1 MKIDKFN
8 LKKQEINKSIDENNK
23 VMNKYINIRIVDI
36 LAFIVIL
43 ITLFS
48 KKTNIIPFVILL
60 IITFIIWVY
69 LTIIVAKYKR
79 IDKKYRYML
88 EAINHYLARFNANYK
103 KEKEDN
109 EFARGEYFETDLDI
123 FGPQS
128 LYNYITVAKTAY
140 GKKALSN
147 ALEANLTDEE
157 TLIKRQDA
165 VSNFA
170 TNFDSTLKIVSASYE
185 YKQNNPNV
193 KIKNIESGLKSLDN
207 VYKPSFIKVSISIIY
222 FLVLVTLFILSSVKI
237 VTIYLPIAF
246 IFVGFFASMFIN
258 SEASSLSNDLSNAK
272 KVLFGYDELIDEIS
286 KYETNNNYINN
297 LTSKVKTLSSKSIK
311 HFFLISSLSESRKN
325 ILFQILSN
333 GLFMLDSYIVLF
345 YNIWQKKHKDSI
357 YEALNS
363 IGEIEALISLASIEL
378 VRDTSTKPLI
388 SSKFE
393 FTNIKHPLIEDAKC
407 IPNSFVFKDR
417 NIITG
422 SNMSGKTTFMRSI
435 GTNYVLFLAGA
446 SVCAESFEA
455 PILKLFTSMKVVD
468 DVNNNISTFYGE
480 ILRIKAICDYSKEN
494 KPMLVLVDEIFKGTN
509 TKDRIVGATKAI
521 EKLDKDNIF
530 SIVTTHDPEL
540 CSIEGVKNYHFLE
553 HYEEDKIKFDYK
565 IHDGISQ
572 TRNAIYLLKLAGII
586 DE

>member
-8 LKKQEINKSIDENNK
+8 LKKQEINTKIEENNK
-23 VMNKYINIRIVDI
+23 VMNKFINIRIVDI
-36 LAFIVIL
+36 LAFIIFL
-43 ITLFS
+43 ITIIS
-48 KKTNIIPFVILL
+48 KKNNIAFFIVLLVIS
-60 IITFIIWVY
+60 FIFWVY
-69 LTIIVAKYKR
+69 LTIVVSKYKR
-79 IDKKYRYML
+79 IDKKYKYML

-109 EFARGEYFETDLDI
+109 EFARKEYFETDLDI
-123 FGPQS
+123 FGQSS
-128 LYNYITVAKTAY
+128 LYNYLTVAKTVY
-140 GKKALSN
+140 GKKTLANL
-147 ALEANLTDEE
+147 LEANLTDEE
-157 TLIKRQDA
+157 SLTKRQEAISD
-165 VSNFA
+165 FA
-170 TNFDSTLKIVSASYE
+170 SNFDSTLKIVASSFE
-185 YKQNNPNV
+185 YKQNNPSI
-193 KIKNIESGLKSLDN
+193 KLKNIETGLKSLDN
-207 VYKPSFIKVSISIIY
+207 VYKPSLVKVSISILY
-222 FLVLVTLFILSSVKI
+222 FIILATLFILAGTRVVS
-237 VTIYLPIAF
+237 IYLPIAF
-246 IFVGFFASMFIN
+246 IFVGFFGSMFLN
-258 SEASSLSNDLSNAK
+258 SEASLLSNDLSNAK
-272 KVLFGYDELIDEIS
+272 KVLYGYDELIDEIS
-286 KYETNNNYINN
+286 KYESNNLYINS
-297 LTSKVKTLSSKSIK
+297 LTDKVKTLSSKNIK
-311 HFFLISSLSESRKN
+311 HFNFISSLSESRKN

-345 YNIWQKKHKDSI
+345 YNIWQRKHKDSI

-363 IGEIEALISLASIEL
+363 IGEIEALISLATIEL
-378 VRDTSTKPLI
+378 ERDTASKPQI
-388 SSKFE
+388 SIKFE

-407 IPNSFVFKDR
+407 VPNSFVFKDR

>member
-8 LKKQEINKSIDENNK
+8 LKKQEINTKIEENNK
-23 VMNKYINIRIVDI
+23 VMNKFINIRIVDI
-36 LAFIVIL
+36 LAFIVFL
-43 ITLFS
+43 ITIIS
-48 KKTNIIPFVILL
+48 KKNNIAFFIVLLVIS
-60 IITFIIWVY
+60 FIFWVY
-69 LTIIVAKYKR
+69 LTIVVSKYKR
-79 IDKKYRYML
+79 IDKKYKYML

-109 EFARGEYFETDLDI
+109 EFARKEYFETDLDI
-123 FGPQS
+123 FGQSS
-128 LYNYITVAKTAY
+128 LYNYLTVAKTVY
-140 GKKALSN
+140 GKKTLANL
-147 ALEANLTDEE
+147 LEANLTDEE
-157 TLIKRQDA
+157 SLTKRQEAISD
-165 VSNFA
+165 FA
-170 TNFDSTLKIVSASYE
+170 SNFDSTLKIVASSFE
-185 YKQNNPNV
+185 YKQNNPSI
-193 KIKNIESGLKSLDN
+193 KLKNIETGLKSLDN
-207 VYKPSFIKVSISIIY
+207 VYKPSLVKVSISIIY
-222 FLVLVTLFILSSVKI
+222 FIILATLFILAGTRVVS
-237 VTIYLPIAF
+237 IYLPIAF
-246 IFVGFFASMFIN
+246 IFVGFFGSMFLN
-258 SEASSLSNDLSNAK
+258 SEASLLSNDLSNAK
-272 KVLFGYDELIDEIS
+272 KVLYGYDELIDEIS
-286 KYETNNNYINN
+286 KYESNNLYINS
-297 LTSKVKTLSSKSIK
+297 LTDKVKTLSSKNIK
-311 HFFLISSLSESRKN
+311 HFNLISSLSESRKN

-345 YNIWQKKHKDSI
+345 YNIWQSKHKDSI

-363 IGEIEALISLASIEL
+363 IGEIEALISLATIEL
-378 VRDTSTKPLI
+378 VRDTASKPQI
-388 SSKFE
+388 SIKFE

-407 IPNSFVFKDR
+407 VPNSFVFKDR

-435 GTNYVLFLAGA
+435 GTNYILFLAGA
-446 SVCAESFEA
+446 NVCADSFEA

-509 TKDRIVGATKAI
+509 TKDRIIGATKAI

-540 CSIEGVKNYHFLE
+540 CNIEGVKNYHFLE
-553 HYEEDKIKFDYK
+553 HYEDDKIKFDYK

>member
-8 LKKQEINKSIDENNK
+8 LKKQEINTKIEENNK
-23 VMNKYINIRIVDI
+23 VMNKFINIRIVDI
-36 LAFIVIL
+36 LAFIIFL
-43 ITLFS
+43 ITIIS
-48 KKTNIIPFVILL
+48 KKNNIAFFIVLLVIS
-60 IITFIIWVY
+60 FIFWVY
-69 LTIIVAKYKR
+69 LTIVVSKYKR
-79 IDKKYRYML
+79 IDKKYKYMQ

-109 EFARGEYFETDLDI
+109 EFARKEYFETDLDI
-123 FGPQS
+123 FGQSS
-128 LYNYITVAKTAY
+128 LYNYLTVAKTVY
-140 GKKALSN
+140 GKKTLANL
-147 ALEANLTDEE
+147 LEANLTDEE
-157 TLIKRQDA
+157 SLTKRQEAISD
-165 VSNFA
+165 FA
-170 TNFDSTLKIVSASYE
+170 SNFDSTLKIVASSFE
-185 YKQNNPNV
+185 YKQNNPSI
-193 KIKNIESGLKSLDN
+193 KLKNIETGLKSLDN
-207 VYKPSFIKVSISIIY
+207 VYKPSLAKVSISIIY
-222 FLVLVTLFILSSVKI
+222 FIILATLFILAGFKVLS
-237 VTIYLPIAF
+237 IYLPIAF
-246 IFVGFFASMFIN
+246 IFVGFFGSMFLN
-258 SEASSLSNDLSNAK
+258 SEASLLSNDLSNAK
-272 KVLFGYDELIDEIS
+272 KVLYGYDELIDEIS
-286 KYETNNNYINN
+286 KYESNNLYINS
-297 LTSKVKTLSSKSIK
+297 LTDKVKTLSSKNIK
-311 HFFLISSLSESRKN
+311 HFNLISSLSESRKN

-345 YNIWQKKHKDSI
+345 YNIWQRKHKDSI

-363 IGEIEALISLASIEL
+363 IGEIEALISLATIEL
-378 VRDTSTKPLI
+378 IRDTASKPQI
-388 SSKFE
+388 SIKFE

-407 IPNSFVFKDR
+407 VPNSFVFKDR

-435 GTNYVLFLAGA
+435 GTNYILFLAGA
-446 SVCAESFEA
+446 NVCADSFEA

-509 TKDRIVGATKAI
+509 TKDRIIGATKAI

-540 CSIEGVKNYHFLE
+540 CNIEGVKNYHFLE
-553 HYEEDKIKFDYK
+553 HYEDDKIKFDYK

>member
-8 LKKQEINKSIDENNK
+8 LKKQEINTKIEENNK
-23 VMNKYINIRIVDI
+23 VMNKFINIRIVDI
-36 LAFIVIL
+36 LAFIIFL
-43 ITLFS
+43 ITIIS
-48 KKTNIIPFVILL
+48 KKNNIAFFIVLLVIS
-60 IITFIIWVY
+60 FIFWVY
-69 LTIIVAKYKR
+69 LTIVVSKYKR
-79 IDKKYRYML
+79 IDKKYKYML

-109 EFARGEYFETDLDI
+109 EFARKEYFETDLDI
-123 FGPQS
+123 FGQSS
-128 LYNYITVAKTAY
+128 LYNYLTVAKTVY
-140 GKKALSN
+140 GKKTLANL
-147 ALEANLTDEE
+147 LEANLTDEE
-157 TLIKRQDA
+157 SLTKRQEAISD
-165 VSNFA
+165 FA
-170 TNFDSTLKIVSASYE
+170 SNFDSTLKIVASSFE
-185 YKQNNPNV
+185 YKQNNPSI
-193 KIKNIESGLKSLDN
+193 KLKNIETGLKSLDN
-207 VYKPSFIKVSISIIY
+207 VYKPSLVKVSISILY
-222 FLVLVTLFILSSVKI
+222 FIILATLFILAGTRVVS
-237 VTIYLPIAF
+237 IYLPIAF
-246 IFVGFFASMFIN
+246 IFVGFFGSMFLN
-258 SEASSLSNDLSNAK
+258 SEASLLSNDLSNAK
-272 KVLFGYDELIDEIS
+272 KVLYGYDELIDEIS
-286 KYETNNNYINN
+286 KYESNNLYINS
-297 LTSKVKTLSSKSIK
+297 LTDKVKTLSSKNIK
-311 HFFLISSLSESRKN
+311 HFNLISSLSESRKN

-345 YNIWQKKHKDSI
+345 YNIWQRKHKDSI

-363 IGEIEALISLASIEL
+363 IGEIEALISLATIEL
-378 VRDTSTKPLI
+378 VRDTASKPQI
-388 SSKFE
+388 SIKFE

-407 IPNSFVFKDR
+407 VPNSFVFKDR

-435 GTNYVLFLAGA
+435 GTNYILFLAGA
-446 SVCAESFEA
+446 NVCADSFEA

-494 KPMLVLVDEIFKGTN
+494 MPMLVLVDEIFKGTN
-509 TKDRIVGATKAI
+509 TKDRIIGATKAI

-540 CSIEGVKNYHFLE
+540 CNIEGVKNYHFLE
-553 HYEEDKIKFDYK
+553 HYEDDKIKFDYK